1 MLAFQMSWHMS
12 CAVSGTS
19 NMTRTDTLLQAHAL
33 HYHYICV
40 IDPFLVRKA
49 LTSGY

>member
-1 MLAFQMSWHMS
+1 MLAFRKSWHMS
-12 CAVSGTS
+12 RAVSGTS
-19 NMTRTDTLLQAHAL
+19 NKTRTDTLLQAHAL

-40 IDPFLVRKA
+40 IDPFLARKT

>member
-19 NMTRTDTLLQAHAL
+19 DMTRTDTLLRAHAL

-40 IDPFLVRKA
+40 IDPFLVRED